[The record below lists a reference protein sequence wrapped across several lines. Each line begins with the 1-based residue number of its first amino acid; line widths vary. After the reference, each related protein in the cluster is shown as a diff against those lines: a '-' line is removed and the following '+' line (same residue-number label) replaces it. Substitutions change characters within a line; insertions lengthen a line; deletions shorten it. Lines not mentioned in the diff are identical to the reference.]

1 MRLKQKNG
9 PSLLLARIGFHH
21 KDLVSHWSSRT
32 FLFLV
37 KLVDESWRETAGYFC
52 CGPAMKGH
60 SPVSG
65 RSSNTVYPVSPVV
78 SAVEE
83 I

>member
-1 MRLKQKNG
+1 MSQTQKTD
-9 PSLLLARIGFHH
+9 PPF
-21 KDLVSHWSSRT
+21 SSREYDLSIKT
-32 FLFLV
+32 WHPSGQTEVFFLV
-37 KLVDESWRETAGYFC
+37 KPVDESWRETAGYFC
-52 CGPAMKGH
+52 CGLAMRGH
-60 SPVSG
+60 SPVPG